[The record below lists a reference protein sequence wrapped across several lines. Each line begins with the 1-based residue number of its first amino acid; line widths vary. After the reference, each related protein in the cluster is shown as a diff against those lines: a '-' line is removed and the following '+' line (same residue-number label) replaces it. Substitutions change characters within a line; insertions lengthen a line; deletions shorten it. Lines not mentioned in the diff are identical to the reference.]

1 MTVVA
6 LSACANVATTAVAT
20 KANNIIV
27 ALLVALIIVVV
38 VVVVVVFKACYPKW
52 AIRQEPVVGTEVL
65 VVRYKPSV
73 TFSHGEI
80 PAEILKK
87 QCAKCTL
94 IFLVPEKRY
103 FYPKSLFSIK
113 QAPSST

>member
-73 TFSHGEI
+73 ISHGEI

-94 IFLVPEKRY
+94 IFLVPEKKRY